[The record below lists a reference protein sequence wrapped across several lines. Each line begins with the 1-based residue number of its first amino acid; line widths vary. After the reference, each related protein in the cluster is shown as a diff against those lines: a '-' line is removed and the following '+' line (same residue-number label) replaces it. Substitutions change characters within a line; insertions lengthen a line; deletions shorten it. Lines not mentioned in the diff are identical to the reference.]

1 MAQGAKRT
9 ARSGRQTTRSR
20 KGGRGRAGKV
30 PVTIGARL
38 DAVLAWPASLWRRA
52 VASAASRRSAF
63 GLTGLAVLLA
73 IGIGGGYWLAQ
84 VLLASEA
91 PRAAATSRP
100 ASTPKTSTS
109 PPASVPERPPKY
121 ASIDEL
127 PDLPRYSEAE
137 GHTRP
142 VYEERAPTTAVLQRP
157 APDAAWLRNAIAF
170 QDDRSRPLIVIVIDD
185 MGLDRPRSRRVL
197 DLPAPL
203 TVSWLPYARD
213 LPDQAQAAR
222 GRGHE
227 LMLHLPMEP
236 MSSGLDPGPNALLTT
251 LAEESIRR
259 RTVAALDSFGGY
271 VAVNNHMGSRFTTWR
286 PGVETALKE
295 MRARGL
301 AWLDSRT
308 HAQSVGGMVAEELGM
323 PHVDRHVFLDDVD
336 NIDAVRQQLAET
348 ERVARRQGVAIAI
361 GHPHDATI
369 KALAE
374 WLPTL
379 RGKGFAQGPVS
390 AAIKRRAR
398 WE

>member
-1 MAQGAKRT
+1 MAQAAKRPP
-9 ARSGRQTTRSR
+9 ASGRKSTRTGKTTRR
-20 KGGRGRAGKV
+20 RAGKAPATV
-30 PVTIGARL
+30 GARI
-38 DAVLAWPASLWRRA
+38 DAALAWPVLAWQRTRA
-52 VASAASRRSAF
+52 AAASRRSV
-63 GLTGLAVLLA
+63 LGLAGVGMLLLM
-73 IGIGGGYWLAQ
+73 GIGGGYWLAQ
-84 VLLASEA
+84 LLLSSEGTR
-91 PRAAATSRP
+91 PPATPS
-100 ASTPKTSTS
+100 ASTPRVA
-109 PPASVPERPPKY
+109 PAGKPDAPPKY

-137 GHTRP
+137 GRARP
-142 VYEERAPTTAVLQRP
+142 VYEERVPAAVSLPRP
-157 APDAAWLRNAIAF
+157 APDAAWLRNAVAF
-170 QDDRSRPLIVIVIDD
+170 QDDRSRPLVVIVIDD
-185 MGLDRPRSRRVL
+185 MGLDRARSRRATE
-197 DLPAPL
+197 LPAPL
-203 TVSWLPYARD
+203 TLSYLPYARD
-213 LPDQAQAAR
+213 LAEQTQAAR

-286 PGVETALKE
+286 PGVEASLRE
-295 MRARGL
+295 MRARGV

-308 HAQSVGGMVAEELGM
+308 SAQSVGSMVASELGM

-336 NIDAVRQQLAET
+336 SLEAVRQQLAEV

-361 GHPHDATI
+361 GHPHESTLR
-369 KALAE
+369 ALTE

-379 RGKGFAQGPVS
+379 RGKGLAQGPIS
-390 AAIKRRAR
+390 AALKRRAR